1 MNPEKCK
8 ACPHVGYMG
17 GSRRCGL
24 IVGDVLTGTAKACS
38 MIRAAECKAALADY
52 EADKYK
58 SVIDDDLQDTAA
70 EIIKK
75 AQARYAAEKKS
86 NVCKTCKHYPENPVK
101 NPAKMEN
108 CEVFKIA
115 VRGDGKACPQWEARA

>member
-1 MNPEKCK
+1 MNRKKCE
-8 ACPHVGYMG
+8 ACPHICYD
-17 GSRRCGL
+17 GSSYRCGL

-38 MIRAAECKAALADY
+38 LIRAAECKAALADY
-52 EADKYK
+52 EAGKYK
-58 SVIDDDLQDTAA
+58 SVIDEEAQDTAA

-86 NVCKTCKHYPENPVK
+86 KVCKTCKHYPENPVK

-115 VRGDGKACPQWEARA
+115 VRGDGKACPQWEEK